1 MGGDNTNEKIMVVQH
16 NWLTSTRGW
25 PSTKG
30 LWVLKYLILHILIHS
45 YSSTVLVKHF
55 MTNYILR
62 GLYRRLIFFKLI
74 GYMPL

>member
-16 NWLTSTRGW
+16 NWLTSR
-25 PSTKG
+25 PSTQG

-55 MTNYILR
+55 MTNYILI
-62 GLYRRLIFFKLI
+62 GLYRRLIFFRLI